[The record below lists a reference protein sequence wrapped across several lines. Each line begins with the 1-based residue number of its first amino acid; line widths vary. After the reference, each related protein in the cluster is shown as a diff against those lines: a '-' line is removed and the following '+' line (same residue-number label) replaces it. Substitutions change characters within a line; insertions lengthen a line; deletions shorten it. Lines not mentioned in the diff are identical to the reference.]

1 MTLSKY
7 HGLPQLPPQGLFG
20 KAISQHL
27 QPRISLCLCIGLLAG
42 VCFSAVLSGV
52 VMAVVTIA
60 LVLVVI
66 AFRRC
71 IHDVV
76 LLMTIGLAMGVSVG
90 IPQFITTQK
99 QLAQS
104 VSGEGELTAHVL
116 TEPKVI
122 GMKASL
128 VVSVD
133 RSAQLMPGTKL
144 QIMLFDIPEYGIYR
158 GQTLL
163 IQCKWLAVPNS
174 PYGVWLRR
182 RGIFVQSTIG
192 SADDIRLV
200 PGVSLLTCMSRIR
213 TVCIDGLTDCLPGR
227 VRGLVKGISLGDT
240 SDMSSSLRD
249 NLANSGIIHIMSPSG
264 LHVSVVFGFTW
275 LLLGLLTAPRS
286 WRIVLSIVAVWAYA
300 LVCGGESPVLRSA
313 VMCSAVG
320 LAQCAHRDRDALS
333 SCAVAAM
340 AILIWQPYS
349 IFDPSFQMSFVM
361 VCCIIA
367 IANSVMYHHYQK
379 RLLSRWL
386 HTMRQLLLVGIL
398 CAAAAIPLSAYYFNR
413 ISIISPITNI
423 LVAFPV
429 SIITCFAPLVGWLSS
444 IGVELHSIT
453 GGLLRFCAEAIM
465 FSADWACSIPGSSMK
480 TATPSVQLLIVYYSC
495 YGSLLV
501 IVRQFIRKRHSV
513 VA

>member
-1 MTLSKY
+1 MTLTKY
-7 HGLPQLPPQGLFG
+7 HGLPQLTLQGLYG

-42 VCFSAVLSGV
+42 ICLSAVMSGV
-52 VMAVVTIA
+52 VLAVVA
-60 LVLVVI
+60 YGLVLVVI

-90 IPQFITTQK
+90 IPQSIITHR

-104 VSGEGELTAHVL
+104 VSGEGELTVHVL
-116 TEPKVI
+116 AEPKII
-122 GMKASL
+122 GNRASL

-133 RSAQLMPGTKL
+133 RSAQLMPGSKMQL
-144 QIMLFDIPEYGIYR
+144 MLFDIPEYEIYR
-158 GQTLL
+158 GQSLL
-163 IQCKWLAVPNS
+163 IHCKWQAVPNS
-174 PYGVWLRR
+174 PYGLWLRR
-182 RGIFVQSTIG
+182 RGIFLQSAMG
-192 SADDIRLV
+192 SSDNMRLI
-200 PGVSLLTCMSRIR
+200 PSKSLLTCMSRVR
-213 TVCIDGLTDCLPGR
+213 AVCLGGLTDSLPGR

-240 SDMSSSLRD
+240 SDMPNSLRD
-249 NLANSGIIHIMSPSG
+249 SLANSGIIHIMSPSG
-264 LHVSVVFGFTW
+264 LHVSAVFGFVW
-275 LLLGLLTAPRS
+275 LLLGLLTTPRS
-286 WRIVLSIVAVWAYA
+286 WRIVMSIIAVWAYA
-300 LVCGGESPVLRSA
+300 LVCGGESPVIRSA

-340 AILIWQPYS
+340 VILIWQPYS
-349 IFDPSFQMSFVM
+349 IYDPSFQMSFVM

-367 IANSVMYHHYQK
+367 IANCVMYRRYQK
-379 RLLSRWL
+379 QLLSRWL
-386 HTMRQLLLVGIL
+386 HTLRQLLLVGIL
-398 CAAAAIPLSAYYFNR
+398 CAAAALPLSAYYFNR

-429 SIITCFAPLVGWLSS
+429 SVITCLVPLVGWLES
-444 IGVELHSIT
+444 IGIELYSVT
-453 GGLLRFCAEAIM
+453 SWLLRLCAEAIM
-465 FSADWACSIPGSSMK
+465 FCADRACSIPGSSMK
-480 TATPSVQLLIVYYSC
+480 TAAPSVQLLIVYYSC

-501 IVRQFIRKRHSV
+501 IIRQFVRKRHSV